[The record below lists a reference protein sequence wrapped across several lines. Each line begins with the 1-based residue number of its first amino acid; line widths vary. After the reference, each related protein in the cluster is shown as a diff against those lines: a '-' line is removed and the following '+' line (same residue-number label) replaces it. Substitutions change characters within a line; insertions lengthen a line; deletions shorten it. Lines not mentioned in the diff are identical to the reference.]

1 MSERPDLLQTNE
13 LQLLALAVYRQ
24 LLLLMDTASIM
35 GSGYLHHDVKRNVE
49 LCKSILGSRLLS
61 GLDRGGDERRKLQR
75 RVKEF
80 QDLMLG
86 NEN

>member
-35 GSGYLHHDVKRNVE
+35 GSGHLYHDTKRNVE
-49 LCKSILGSRLLS
+49 LCKKILGSRLLA
-61 GLDRGGDERRKLQR
+61 GLERGNDERRILQR

-86 NEN
+86 DEN